1 MRTPTAGVPILMYH
15 SISDEGPGPVAI
27 RPATFRDQMSAL
39 ADAGAT
45 AISVTEYVESRTLGR
60 AMSPGSVVLTFDDGY
75 RDFLD
80 TAFPVLQVRGWRC
93 TVFLPVTPMDD
104 GRPWHGGDGFPRPL
118 LRWTDASELSRTG
131 VEFGAHSMTH
141 QDLTRLPLAA
151 ATDEIARSARH
162 ISERAGCSVE
172 GFAPPF
178 GRSTPAIREE
188 VARHYRWSVGTR
200 MDRACEASDIFD
212 LPRIEMWYFRDI
224 GRWRRYVA
232 NGWTPYFEARRALR
246 AIKEAL

>member
-1 MRTPTAGVPILMYH
+1 MPPTADIPILMYH
-15 SISDEGPGPVAI
+15 SISDQGPGPVAI

-39 ADAGAT
+39 ADAGAS
-45 AISVTEYVESRTLGR
+45 AISVADYVESRTSAR
-60 AMSPGSVVLTFDDGY
+60 VISANSVVLTFDDGY
-75 RDFLD
+75 RDFTD
-80 TAFPVLQVRGWRC
+80 TAFPVLQARGWRC

-104 GRPWHGGDGFPRPL
+104 ERPWHGGDGFPRPL
-118 LRWTDASELSRTG
+118 LRWTDAAELSRVG

-141 QDLTRLPLAA
+141 HDLTRLPLQA
-151 ATDEIARSARH
+151 ATDEIARSGQCIR
-162 ISERAGCSVE
+162 ERTGNRVE

-178 GRSTPAIREE
+178 GRSTPAIREA

-200 MDRACEASDIFD
+200 MDRVSEASDIFD